1 MYIFKD
7 SSVATLLLNDDVE
20 SFTPFLYLSNNMV
33 RGGTV
38 YIMTNFKKTTLYV
51 GVTSD
56 LVSRVLEHKNKKY
69 PNSFTARYNITSL
82 VYYEIYS
89 TIEEAIKIEKYIKG
103 KSRKWKEDLI
113 NQQNPKWKNLWYEI
127 KDW

>member
-1 MYIFKD
+1 
-7 SSVATLLLNDDVE
+7 
-20 SFTPFLYLSNNMV
+20 MV

>member
-1 MYIFKD
+1 
-7 SSVATLLLNDDVE
+7 
-20 SFTPFLYLSNNMV
+20 MV

-69 PNSFTARYNITSL
+69 PNSFTARYNLTSL

-103 KSRKWKEDLI
+103 KSRNWKEDLI
-113 NQQNPKWKNLWYEI
+113 NQQNPKWKNLWHEV